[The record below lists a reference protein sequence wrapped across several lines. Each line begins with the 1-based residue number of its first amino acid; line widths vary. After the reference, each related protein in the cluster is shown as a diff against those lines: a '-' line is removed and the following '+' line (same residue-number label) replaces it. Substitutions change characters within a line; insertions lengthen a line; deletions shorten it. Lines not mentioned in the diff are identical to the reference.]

1 MKMAASEAD
10 WSKRLIKTREGEVE
24 EKGGWRGGEEV
35 EARRE
40 KRKDE
45 EKRRET
51 SIGRAYNI
59 IFIFRTK
66 DVIS

>member
-1 MKMAASEAD
+1 MKMAASGAD
-10 WSKRLIKTREGEVE
+10 WSKRLIKTREVEKEGGRGEGGGGSSTRE
-24 EKGGWRGGEEV
+24 EE
-35 EARRE
+35 
-40 KRKDE
+40 DE
-45 EKRRET
+45 EERRET

>member
-1 MKMAASEAD
+1 MKMAASGAD
-10 WSKRLIKTREGEVE
+10 WSKGLIKTREGEDE
-24 EKGGWRGGEEV
+24 EGGEGQGSS
-35 EARRE
+35 ARKE
-40 KRKDE
+40 GDKE
-45 EKRRET
+45 ERRET